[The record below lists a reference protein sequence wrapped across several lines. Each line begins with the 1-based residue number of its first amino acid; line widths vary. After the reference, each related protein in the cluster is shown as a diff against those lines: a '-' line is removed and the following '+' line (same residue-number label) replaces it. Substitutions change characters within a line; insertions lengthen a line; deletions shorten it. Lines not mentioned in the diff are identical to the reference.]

1 MSLGRLLPFISFALI
16 VALLVFGLRWNR
28 THDMNWVPSPLIDKP
43 APEFTLPLL
52 YDSTK
57 SVSRKDLLGNPWLLN
72 VFGSWCVTCQDEHPV
87 LMSYAKKFGVRLIGL
102 NWKDDP
108 DAAKRWLAQFG
119 NPYDTILVDTDG
131 KTGIDFGVYG
141 APETFLVD
149 GQGIVRYKHI
159 GNLTPES
166 IDRELK
172 PAIARLRTERP

>member
-1 MSLGRLLPFISFALI
+1 MSRLLPFIGFALI
-16 VALLVFGLRWNR
+16 VALLAFGIHWNR
-28 THDMNWVPSPLIDKP
+28 SHDMNWVPSPLIDKP

-57 SVSRKDLLGNPWLLN
+57 TLDRKDLLGKPYLIN

-87 LMSYAKKFGVRLIGL
+87 LMTYAKALGVRLIGMD
-102 NWKDDP
+102 WKDDP
-108 DAAKRWLAQFG
+108 DTAKRWLAQFG
-119 NPYDTILVDTDG
+119 NPYDTIIADENG
-131 KTGIDFGVYG
+131 KAGIDFGVYG

-149 GQGIVRYKHI
+149 AQGTIRYKHI

-172 PAIARLRTERP
+172 PAIANLRSERP